1 MRRARHRALDHRVAD
16 GGLLARAL
24 LRDRRPVVA
33 ARAALVDALD
43 RREQLRVH
51 GLHRGA
57 VDRLDGPLH
66 LALVDLLQHVQGR
79 VGDLRARRPLPVHF
93 RARLRRRVRGGL
105 LRRRLLLIVA
115 VLVEHVIQVGTL
127 RRVVDH
133 LERLLDLSACED
145 GPLLAAGARA
155 ESARAV
161 RLRVVAALALA
172 TCVLADE
179 VVDAD
184 DLDLR
189 VALARRGA
197 RLAHARPLEATIED
211 LLLTLELLLK
221 LRHFCLLLI

>member
-1 MRRARHRALDHRVAD
+1 MLLAGRAWRRGGGAVRRARHRALDHRVAD

-115 VLVEHVIQVGTL
+115 VLVEHVISAVLPLGGPHGLGPPGISFQVI
-127 RRVVDH
+127 
-133 LERLLDLSACED
+133 LLDSF
-145 GPLLAAGARA
+145 ARIVGHN
-155 ESARAV
+155 SRPR
-161 RLRVVAALALA
+161 RLIGTKINGNGSYNL
-172 TCVLADE
+172 
-179 VVDAD
+179 
-184 DLDLR
+184 
-189 VALARRGA
+189 
-197 RLAHARPLEATIED
+197 
-211 LLLTLELLLK
+211 
-221 LRHFCLLLI
+221 